1 MKIKFFAAALFIMA
15 LGIFAQDKVG
25 YINMNDV
32 FEQYYKTL
40 NANIIF
46 ENKKK
51 EYDDKITMM
60 GSDLEMSLRDVRTVE
75 AEAKNEL
82 LAQNVREEAARKFRI
97 KAELFQTKRNEFER
111 ARQQGLSELS
121 RVRGE
126 TEEMLVK
133 ELRSLIDT
141 YAKANGYTHIYDI
154 SGNSLNRMPF
164 ILVYPKQ
171 QEITTAFIASIN
183 AGHDAEIKDAR
194 AKLDAMRESAKK
206 NALTPEAKQQ

>member
-1 MKIKFFAAALFIMA
+1 MKTRFLATTLFILA
-15 LGIFAQDKVG
+15 LGIFAQDKVA
-25 YINMNDV
+25 YINMNEV

-51 EYDDKITMM
+51 EYDDKMTMM
-60 GSDLEMSLRDVRTVE
+60 GSDLETSLRDVRTVE

-82 LAQNVREEAARKFRI
+82 LAQNVRDEAARKYRL
-97 KAELFQTKRNEFER
+97 KVELHQTKYREFER
-111 ARQQGLSELS
+111 ARQQGMAEL
-121 RVRGE
+121 RRLREE

-133 ELRSLIDT
+133 ELRSLLDA
-141 YAKANGYTHIYDI
+141 YANANGYTHIYDV

-164 ILVYPKQ
+164 ILFYPKQ

>member
-1 MKIKFFAAALFIMA
+1 MKTRFFAVAMFILA
-15 LGIFAQDKVG
+15 LGAFSQDKVG
-25 YINMNDV
+25 YVDMSDV

-51 EYDDKITMM
+51 EYDDKMTML
-60 GSDLEMSLRDVRTVE
+60 GSELETSLRDVRTIE

-82 LAQNVREEAARKFRI
+82 LAQNVRDEAARKYRL
-97 KAELFQTKRNEFER
+97 KAELFQNKRNDFER
-111 ARQQGLSELS
+111 ARQQGIAELR
-121 RVRGE
+121 RVREE

-133 ELRSLIDT
+133 ELRALIET
-141 YAKANGYTHIYDI
+141 YAQTNGYTHVYDV

-164 ILVYPKQ
+164 ILVFPKQ
-171 QEITTAFIASIN
+171 QDISEAFIASIN
-183 AGHDAEIKDAR
+183 AGHDAEIKDAK
-194 AKLDAMRESAKK
+194 AKLELLRESARK

>member
-1 MKIKFFAAALFIMA
+1 MKTKVFAAALFVMT
-15 LGIFAQDKVG
+15 LCVFAQDKVG
-25 YINMNDV
+25 YINMSDV

-51 EYDDKITMM
+51 EYDDKMTMM
-60 GSDLEMSLRDVRTVE
+60 GSDLEMSLRDVRTAE

-82 LAQNVREEAARKFRI
+82 LAQNVREEAARKFKI

-111 ARQQGLSELS
+111 SRQQGLGEIRRL
-121 RVRGE
+121 REE

-133 ELRSLIDT
+133 ELRALIDT
-141 YAKANGYTHIYDI
+141 YATTNGYTHIYDV

-171 QEITTAFIASIN
+171 QEISATFIASIN
-183 AGHDAEIKDAR
+183 AGHDAEIKDAK
-194 AKLDAMRESAKK
+194 AKLEAMRESAKK
-206 NALTPEAKQQ
+206 NAITPEVKQQ

>member
-1 MKIKFFAAALFIMA
+1 MKTRILAAALFIMA
-15 LGIFAQDKVG
+15 LGVFAQDKVG

-51 EYDDKITMM
+51 EYDDKMTMM
-60 GSDLEMSLRDVRTVE
+60 GSDLESSLRDVRAVE

-82 LAQNVREEAARKFRI
+82 LAQNVREEAERKFRL

-111 ARQQGLSELS
+111 ARQQGAGELH
-121 RVRGE
+121 RLREE
-126 TEEMLVK
+126 TQEILVK

-141 YAKANGYTHIYDI
+141 YSTANGYTHIIDV
-154 SGNSLNRMPF
+154 SGYSLNRMPF
-164 ILVYPKQ
+164 LLVYPKQ
-171 QEITTAFIASIN
+171 QDITKAFISSIN
-183 AGHDAEIKDAR
+183 AGHDAEIKDAK
-194 AKLDAMRESAKK
+194 AKLDAMRESARK